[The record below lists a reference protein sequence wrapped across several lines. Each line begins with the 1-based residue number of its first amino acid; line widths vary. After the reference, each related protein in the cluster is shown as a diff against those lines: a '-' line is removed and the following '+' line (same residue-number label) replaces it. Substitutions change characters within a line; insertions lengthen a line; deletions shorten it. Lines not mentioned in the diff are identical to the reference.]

1 MFMEKNKELSDLRRV
16 RKSVDRFKEKN
27 DYLGVGQEDKE
38 NSQPDQLG

>member
-1 MFMEKNKELSDLRRV
+1 MEKNKELTDLWRV
-16 RKSVDRFKEKN
+16 RKSVDGFKEKN